1 MTKLRGSDNQAHQV
15 NKKDNLFATPHTHN
29 LKLKMSVILLFFLL
43 YYLAGEKGT
52 EPPTS
57 TGPVSCLYSTFEI
70 VILKTAQT

>member
-15 NKKDNLFATPHTHN
+15 NKKDNVRTTPHTHN
-29 LKLKMSVILLFFLL
+29 LKLKMSIIFFLL